1 MPEANFKRSGL
12 AALAEE
18 ISREPNTDSGPWLLE
33 VTLMQIYNKKE
44 RDAQGKVQSLG
55 RKGASRNVVESSPV
69 LKRTEQRLQKSQC

>member
-12 AALAEE
+12 ATLAEE
-18 ISREPNTDSGPWLLE
+18 ISREPNTDSGLWLLE

-44 RDAQGKVQSLG
+44 QDEQGKVQSLG

-69 LKRTEQRLQKSQC
+69 LKKIKRLQKSQC